1 MDARERELTEN
12 YSAFEQMLPGL
23 MENSAG
29 KFALLRQRQLVEVF
43 DTAGA
48 AHAAGRSRFDDRLFS
63 VQKVRSDTVD
73 LGFFSYAK
81 YCRAT

>member
-29 KFALLRQRQLVEVF
+29 KFALLRQRQ
-43 DTAGA
+43 A
-48 AHAAGRSRFDDRLFS
+48 S
-63 VQKVRSDTVD
+63 
-73 LGFFSYAK
+73 
-81 YCRAT
+81 